1 MELINIK
8 TAAQLVQESPA
19 RIRHLITKKVIEVYP
34 EKGNIFSNSKIV
46 KSSLLAYYQK
56 QLLRE
61 IKEHFPAT
69 NYQTLAYQHLQHR
82 IHNLSNFRNDTAYLK
97 PRLKKKKPRNQAL
110 ATFLFLF
117 WTVAIVGALL
127 FFLKQGYFVH

>member
-34 EKGNIFSNSKIV
+34 EKRSFFGDIKII

-61 IKEHFPAT
+61 IREQVPSS
-69 NYQTLAYQHLQHR
+69 NYQTMTYQHLMKR
-82 IHNLSNFRNDTAYLK
+82 VHNLSNFKNNTHSSRAK
-97 PRLKKKKPRNQAL
+97 LKKKRKSRNQSFAAL
-110 ATFLFLF
+110 LMLF
-117 WTVAIVGALL
+117 WTVAGVGLILFLL
-127 FFLKQGYFVH
+127 KNGYLS